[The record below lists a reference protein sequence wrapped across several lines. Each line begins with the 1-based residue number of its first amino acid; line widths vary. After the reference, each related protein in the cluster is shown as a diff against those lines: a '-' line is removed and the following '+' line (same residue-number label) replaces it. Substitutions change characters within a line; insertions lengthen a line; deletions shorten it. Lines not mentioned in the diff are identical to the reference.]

1 MLKDKKIVLGITG
14 SIAAYKSAILTR
26 LLVKSG
32 AEVQIIS
39 TDAANEFI
47 TPLTLSTLSK
57 KPVLS
62 SFQKDETGEWNN
74 HVELGL
80 WADLILIAPASA
92 NTIAKCA
99 HGICDNLLI
108 ATYLSAKCPVAFAPA
123 MDLDM
128 YQHQSTKD
136 NLDKLKSYGNIIF
149 ESASGE
155 LASGLSGQ
163 GRMQEPED
171 LLIALEKFFNKDQ
184 KFKGKKVLIT
194 AGPTY
199 EAIDPVRFIGNH
211 SSGKMGYA
219 IASAFK
225 NAGAEVTLITGPTN
239 IDKPIGLANIIEVTS
254 AEEMHAAADKYF
266 SKTDIAVLSAAVA
279 DYKAAT
285 QATEKIKKTDDSN
298 EMMLKLVKTPDIA
311 KSLGAK
317 KKAHQQIIGFALE
330 TENEESNAKKKLQN
344 KNFDLIVL
352 NSLRNE
358 KSAFGYDTNQVK
370 IFDKNGLKYESALL
384 PKSEIA
390 QIILEQITQE

>member
-1 MLKDKKIVLGITG
+1 LLKDKKIVLGITG
-14 SIAAYKSAILTR
+14 SIAAYKSAMLTR

-57 KPVLS
+57 NPVLS

-92 NTIAKCA
+92 NTMAKCA

-128 YQHQSTKD
+128 YQHKSTKD
-136 NLDKLKSYGNIIF
+136 NLYKLKSYGNIIF

-171 LLIALEKFFNKDQ
+171 LLAALEQFFTKDQ
-184 KFKGKKVLIT
+184 KLKGKKVLIT
-194 AGPTY
+194 AGPTH
-199 EAIDPVRFIGNH
+199 EPIDPVRFIGNH

-219 IASAFK
+219 IAATFK
-225 NAGAEVTLITGPTN
+225 NAGADVTLITGPTN
-239 IDKPIGLANIIEVTS
+239 IDKPVGLANIIEVTS
-254 AEEMHAAADKYF
+254 AEEMYAAADKHF
-266 SKTDIAVLSAAVA
+266 AKTDIAVLSAAVA
-279 DYKAAT
+279 DYRAAT

-390 QIILEQITQE
+390 QIILEQISFD

>member
-39 TDAANEFI
+39 TDSANEFI
-47 TPLTLSTLSK
+47 TPLTLSTFSK
-57 KPVLS
+57 NPVLS
-62 SFQKDETGEWNN
+62 SFQKDKTGEWNN

-171 LLIALEKFFNKDQ
+171 LLVALEKFFNKDQ

-194 AGPTY
+194 AGPTH

-239 IDKPIGLANIIEVTS
+239 IDKPVGLANIIEVTS

>member
-1 MLKDKKIVLGITG
+1 LLKDKKIVLGITG

>member
-39 TDAANEFI
+39 TNAANEFI

-57 KPVLS
+57 RPVLS
-62 SFQKDETGEWNN
+62 SFKKDETGEWNN

-99 HGICDNLLI
+99 HSICDNLLI

-171 LLIALEKFFNKDQ
+171 LLAALEKFFTKDQ

-194 AGPTY
+194 AGPTH

-239 IDKPIGLANIIEVTS
+239 IDKPVGLANIIEVTS

-370 IFDKNGLKYESALL
+370 VFDKNGLKYESALL

>member
-1 MLKDKKIVLGITG
+1 
-14 SIAAYKSAILTR
+14 
-26 LLVKSG
+26 
-32 AEVQIIS
+32 
-39 TDAANEFI
+39 
-47 TPLTLSTLSK
+47 
-57 KPVLS
+57 
-62 SFQKDETGEWNN
+62 
-74 HVELGL
+74 
-80 WADLILIAPASA
+80 
-92 NTIAKCA
+92 
-99 HGICDNLLI
+99 
-108 ATYLSAKCPVAFAPA
+108 
-123 MDLDM
+123 
-128 YQHQSTKD
+128 
-136 NLDKLKSYGNIIF
+136 
-149 ESASGE
+149 
-155 LASGLSGQ
+155 
-163 GRMQEPED
+163 
-171 LLIALEKFFNKDQ
+171 
-184 KFKGKKVLIT
+184 
-194 AGPTY
+194 
-199 EAIDPVRFIGNH
+199 
-211 SSGKMGYA
+211 MGYA